1 MRILYFAVSSS
12 VLIGLVLLF
21 RRLFR
26 RQLSPGVIYGLWL
39 LPLIRLLV
47 PFGVG
52 DLPLS
57 GRAWELWNAPY
68 ALMEQAVESLME
80 EESTKGQEISKPSQE
95 LTGADAKE
103 QAVKSPGTQV
113 LPDMEPEAAGAESES
128 RVQNPAAENVGI
140 KAAAA
145 AMAGWLAVHP
155 FYLVWLCGS
164 LFLGTYTWISNRKL
178 KRGIRRMDTA
188 ESRYSLPV
196 CCSDA
201 VVSPCLFGL
210 FEPCILVNR
219 TVMEDEE
226 LYRQVIR
233 HELTHYRQKDHI
245 WTFLRVVM
253 CVIYWWNPFVWAA
266 AVYSREDAELACDSR
281 AVKMLGKRGR
291 KAYGLALLRLL
302 EQADRGLGLMYG
314 ATSMSG
320 QGRSF
325 KRRIEG
331 LAEEVPTKKGI
342 LLPICLVLTAA
353 LLYGCAVPGSGS
365 YVQSGWR
372 TADAEVRPTLEVS
385 TRLQES
391 FQSRLFYTEVY
402 KYGELTEREICVF
415 GNLDTLQKTT
425 AVLLDFVRTEDYEC
439 DEVNLIM
446 DDNGVSY
453 ERPMELGEAYKG
465 SQVIAPLETKG
476 LAVNP
481 GDDLILL
488 AAYAEKTEDDWS
500 QNQVPCENLM
510 TMSEEER
517 AEAFSENAL
526 TILVHL
532 VLSDLPEDEL
542 CAMYQ
547 KLEVVSEEA
556 SSGEIGTGQSAK
568 AGEGGAGQSA
578 KDGGM
583 AGTDAAGDTDAEA
596 FVQRW
601 IDAFIE
607 RDGDALVGMMTA
619 EVQQWMRDND
629 MLGVEGEGNY
639 FGWSSP
645 WPTFGDELYRILSCT
660 EEQAE
665 ILYYAG
671 DSTPHLY
678 VWRQILTL
686 EKENG
691 EYKVAADS
699 EEHLETICTAED
711 FFHAYPDGII
721 VGTAMDYSTNGLGEY
736 LNNNAKEIDN
746 PYYERYFDPVTAAR
760 DLLNLE
766 DGPTGVRIYAE
777 DTTGKT
783 IVHITFLMD
792 GSTVDVEMVQPYGA
806 DGIWIPQNAL

>member
-1 MRILYFAVSSS
+1 MKILYFTVSSS
-12 VLIGLVLLF
+12 ILIGLVLLV
-21 RRLFR
+21 RKLFR

-52 DLPLS
+52 ELPLS

-68 ALMEQAVESLME
+68 ALMEQAVESLLE
-80 EESTKGQEISKPSQE
+80 EEGQELSKTSQE
-95 LTGADAKE
+95 PTGTNTKE
-103 QAVKSPGTQV
+103 QAAKSYGMEVPS
-113 LPDMEPEAAGAESES
+113 DMEPEMESET
-128 RVQNPAAENVGI
+128 RAQKPAAENAWI
-140 KAAAA
+140 KSGAAAA
-145 AMAGWLAVHP
+145 AGWLTVP
-155 FYLVWLCGS
+155 LFYFVWLCGS
-164 LFLGTYTWISNRKL
+164 LCLGIYAWNSNRKL
-178 KRGIRRMDTA
+178 KRGICRMDTV

-253 CVIYWWNPFVWAA
+253 CVVYWWNPFVWAA
-266 AVYSREDAELACDSR
+266 AVCSREDAELACDSR

-302 EQADRGLGLMYG
+302 EQADRRPGLMYG

-331 LAEEVPTKKGI
+331 LAEEVPTKKGV
-342 LLPICLVLTAA
+342 LFLICFVLTGVF
-353 LLYGCAVPGSGS
+353 LYGCAVPERSS
-365 YVQSGWR
+365 YVRSGWR
-372 TADAEVRPTLEVS
+372 TEDAETRPTLEVS
-385 TRLQES
+385 VRLQES
-391 FQSRLFYTEVY
+391 FKSRLFYTEVY
-402 KYGELTEREICVF
+402 KYGELAEREISVF
-415 GNLDTLQKTT
+415 GNIDDFQKTT
-425 AVLLDFVRTEDYEC
+425 GVLLDFVRTENYEC
-439 DEVNLIM
+439 SEVSLIM
-446 DDNGVSY
+446 DDRGVSY
-453 ERPMELGEAYKG
+453 ERTIALGEAYKG
-465 SQVIAPLETKG
+465 SQVIAPLETRR
-476 LAVNP
+476 LDVEP

-500 QNQVPCENLM
+500 QNQVSCEKLM
-510 TMSEEER
+510 AMSEEER
-517 AEAFSENAL
+517 EEAFSGNAL

-532 VLSDLPEDEL
+532 VLSDLSEYEL
-542 CAMYQ
+542 CTQYQ
-547 KLEVVSEEA
+547 QMELLPEEEA
-556 SSGEIGTGQSAK
+556 ENTGMQAASA
-568 AGEGGAGQSA
+568 
-578 KDGGM
+578 D
-583 AGTDAAGDTDAEA
+583 A
-596 FVQRW
+596 FVRRW
-601 IDAFIE
+601 MDAFIE
-607 RDGDALVGMMTA
+607 RDADVLVGMMTT
-619 EVQQWMRDND
+619 ETRQWMQDND
-629 MLGVEGEGNY
+629 MLDADGNY

-645 WPTFGDELYRILSCT
+645 WPVFGNELYRILSLT

-686 EKENG
+686 EQENG
-691 EYKVAADS
+691 AYKAAVDS
-699 EEHLETICTAED
+699 EEHLEAICTAED

-721 VGTAMDYSTNGLGEY
+721 AGTPMDYSTNGLGEY
-736 LNNNAKEIDN
+736 LNNNAKEIAN
-746 PYYERYFDPVTAAR
+746 PYYERYFDPATAAR

-766 DGPTGVRIYAE
+766 DGPTGVKTYAE

-783 IVHITFLMD
+783 IVHITFLKD
-792 GSTVDVEMVQPYGA
+792 GSTVDVEMAQPYGA
-806 DGIWIPQNAL
+806 DGIWIPRNTL